1 MVATVLKSPLATR
14 SISSSIC
21 CSVDEGELRMVY
33 VEWGIA
39 VGTGWDPEAVEVGRG
54 GGGRREKRDGEGAM
68 KDKYWSRTYLK
79 RRKDQTM
86 TNGM

>member
-33 VEWGIA
+33 VEWGIV
-39 VGTGWDPEAVEVGRG
+39 VGTG
-54 GGGRREKRDGEGAM
+54 
-68 KDKYWSRTYLK
+68 
-79 RRKDQTM
+79 
-86 TNGM
+86 